1 MTQRVGLI
9 GCGHISHIYLM
20 NAPMFKD
27 ITFTSCAS
35 LRFESAVS
43 LAECFKLDARSVTD
57 LLASDDVDIVLNLTV
72 PTAHTD
78 ISLAALAAGKHV
90 YTEKPLGISVEECRR
105 VMRTAQLSGL
115 RVGCAPDTVLGPG
128 VQMARQLIAD
138 GAIGRPIFGT
148 SMVISRGMEMW
159 HPNPEFFFK
168 VGGGPALDLGPY
180 YLTALVHLLGPVAA
194 VVAEGKIGNARR
206 TISSPTSLYHG
217 DVIEVETLTT
227 VQAILEFECGAHV
240 SVMTSWDASIDSP
253 PTLQIH
259 GTDGSLLLP
268 DPNWFGGDVSLTRRD
283 QGSEIISTAAMTFG
297 NVNWPKNSVRVANY
311 RGVGLADMAR
321 SIESGVTHRASA
333 ELGFHIVSIVEAMFE
348 SARTGR
354 KIALECAFSMPDVLT
369 ESEARDLCT

>member
-9 GCGHISHIYLM
+9 GCGHISNIYLM

-35 LRFESAVS
+35 LRLESATS
-43 LAECFKLDARSVTD
+43 LAERFKLDARSVSD
-57 LLASDDVDIVLNLTV
+57 LLASNDVDIVLNLTV
-72 PTAHTD
+72 PRAHTD

-90 YTEKPLGISVEECRR
+90 YTEKPLGISVEECRQ
-105 VMRTAQLSGL
+105 VIRTAQLSGL

-128 VQMARQLIAD
+128 VQMARLLIAD

-148 SMVISRGMEMW
+148 TIVISRGMEMW
-159 HPNPEFFFK
+159 HPNPGFFFK
-168 VGGGPALDLGPY
+168 AGGGPALDLGPY

-194 VVAEGKIGNARR
+194 VVAEGQIGNARR
-206 TISSPTSLYHG
+206 TISAPTSLYQG
-217 DVIEVETLTT
+217 RVIEVETLTT

-240 SVMTSWDASIDSP
+240 SVVTSWDANVDSP

-259 GTDGSLLLP
+259 GTDGSLSLP
-268 DPNWFGGDVSLTRRD
+268 DPNWFGGDISLTRRGR
-283 QGSEIISTAAMTFG
+283 GSEIISTAAMTFG
-297 NVNWPKNSVRVANY
+297 NANWPKNSARVANY

-321 SIESGVTHRASA
+321 SIESGAAHRASA
-333 ELGFHIVSIVEAMFE
+333 ELGIHIVSMVEAMFE

-354 KIALECAFSMPDVLT
+354 KITLDSALSMPDALT
-369 ESEARDLCT
+369 DSEARELCT